1 MAVIKTI
8 GKLAPGAY
16 KQMIDHLT
24 RKKIKNPFI
33 KAKDIVVD
41 KKQSVED
48 MEAVNR
54 FVRDNPR
61 QDMAGGG
68 MLVQPGFDGTR
79 QGYAAPRKIT
89 VDDDKLV
96 ADWRASLNKKNPVP
110 WRTFLKNKFNEKTT
124 KAISTRVRLNYEKEG
139 IPFNPVEEFDK
150 KVGSVKKQNR
160 IDTVKK
166 LVDEHNASDKFLY
179 DKQQIF
185 KKLNL
190 RRIIRKE
197 QPEIFELF
205 DTLDTKEDKVK
216 KAFDK
221 IVNENL
227 TIYKP
232 KKLSALSG
240 TKAGL
245 LKQMIS
251 DIVSQTGKGASN
263 RNIATP
269 LFIQKVL
276 DTYQPYLDIKP
287 DFDYLDK
294 YQSSN
299 FINKSFNEA
308 LEYSQYSRGGL
319 DIKNLTEF
327 KGSYAN
333 PDKQIY
339 SFAARHAYLNN
350 KQGTPS
356 QVQFFK
362 LNKKGEPVGEA
373 INFNDLPKSAKTSA
387 RMLDSKKY
395 GFTYKGQFFNQDTL
409 KTDGFKSG
417 LFDEVYNLTK
427 KGQKLVPNPNNPSEQ
442 ITLRKLLQDTGDKL
456 TIGHDDAKGGIAKL
470 PFNNLRIESGK
481 LNLSLYGAY
490 SRVKNK
496 QLRKLIID
504 NLATQFPSIKLKG
517 DAYEQ
522 AFINEQSNI
531 LKNLNKEK
539 VLSSPYRTAG
549 QQVIKDL
556 GQDFFK
562 QSKPFQKEALRVVGL
577 RSVKGLKAFMK
588 EQGIPC
594 FLKSANGGPVT
605 CDMPQAYEKSL
616 NQLSEK
622 AAQGDQ
628 AAKTTLSKFGNK
640 VATAGRF
647 IKGALGPLAIATE
660 IALEGGIALN
670 QTLNEGVPIKQAFA
684 DSLTNKYLL
693 GPKLQID
700 KEAEIAKEFA
710 KGEDFAM
717 AERGRRMM
725 IPQSAT
731 ADAQRQKERME
742 QMVSLYPQYSD
753 QQLINMLEDRGFNP
767 QDIINQKTTTR
778 ITPAVTSTLT
788 GLDQL
793 RTAFQEQDALQRIA
807 DAGGVANLASGGIAG
822 LSGGKKSGP
831 PPISGPTPDGDE
843 GLPAA
848 FKNVRKR

>member
-1 MAVIKTI
+1 MDEELLRI
-8 GKLAPGAY
+8 
-16 KQMIDHLT
+16 IDLFDDDEAIDDFMK
-24 RKKIKNPFI
+24 RNP
-33 KAKDIVVD
+33 
-41 KKQSVED
+41 
-48 MEAVNR
+48 
-54 FVRDNPR
+54 
-61 QDMAGGG
+61 MAGGG
-68 MLVQPGFDGTR
+68 MLVQPSADGSR
-79 QGYAAPRKIT
+79 PGYAAPGRKRTILI
-89 VDDDKLV
+89 DDDKLV
-96 ADWRASLNKKNPVP
+96 AEWRKQLTKKDPLKWNVFLVKKFGDKRRKTLDNRIQRKFQRENIPWNP
-110 WRTFLKNKFNEKTT
+110 
-124 KAISTRVRLNYEKEG
+124 G
-139 IPFNPVEEFDK
+139 EEFSK
-150 KVGSVKKQNR
+150 ARYNS
-160 IDTVKK
+160 IKK

-185 KKLNL
+185 KKVNL
-190 RRIIRKE
+190 SRVIRKE

-205 DTLDTKEDKVK
+205 DTLDTKEDKIK

-232 KKLSALSG
+232 KKLPALSG
-240 TKAGL
+240 TQAGL

-251 DIVSQTGKGASN
+251 DIVSQTGKGGSVK
-263 RNIATP
+263 NIATP
-269 LFIQKVL
+269 LSIQKVL
-276 DTYQPYLDIKP
+276 DTHQPYLDIKP

-299 FINKSFNEA
+299 FVNKSFKEA
-308 LEYSQYSRGGL
+308 LEYSKYSRGGL
-319 DIKNLTEF
+319 EIKNLTEF

-417 LFDEVYNLTK
+417 LFNEVYDLVK

-496 QLRKLIID
+496 QLRKLIVD

-622 AAQGDQ
+622 AARGDQ

-640 VATAGRF
+640 VATAGRL

-660 IALEGGIALN
+660 IAVEGGIALN

-807 DAGGVANLASGGIAG
+807 DAGGVANLAGGGIAKLAG
-822 LSGGKKSGP
+822 VDSGP
-831 PPISGPTPDGDE
+831 PPESGPNSQ
-843 GLPAA
+843 GLQGLM
-848 FKNVRKR
+848 KRGIKR